1 MKKII
6 TTSVIALGT
15 LFIIGCGGGGTVDS
29 GDTLV
34 GEWLSKCVGP
44 DGDGRYGQY
53 FVKFN
58 SDNNM
63 NLKINKY
70 TDSACEEDEEEQA
83 DVNGT
88 YSVGGRTMGSS
99 GESATELKMHFV
111 EDSYTMYRFKDNG
124 DLAIAVADDIHD
136 GSSEANRSNHFNPDF
151 EFKRQ

>member
-44 DGDGRYGQY
+44 DEDGRYGQY
-53 FVKFN
+53 FIKFN
-58 SDNNM
+58 SDNTM

-88 YSVGGRTMGSS
+88 YLEGVRTMGAS
-99 GESATELKMHFV
+99 GESATELKMHLV
-111 EDSYTMYRFKDNG
+111 EDFYTMYLFKDNG
-124 DLAIAVADDIHD
+124 DLAVATEDETHD

>member
-58 SDNNM
+58 SDNTM

-88 YSVGGRTMGSS
+88 YSVGGRTMGAS
-99 GESATELKMHFV
+99 GESATELRMGLI
-111 EDSYTMYRFKDNG
+111 EDFYTMYLFKDNG
-124 DLAIAVADDIHD
+124 DLAVAKEDETHD
-136 GSSEANRSNHFNPDF
+136 GSSEANRSNYFDPNF